1 VNCIATKGCSNIKA
15 AALQPAILQAFP
27 RRPPLCFV
35 FATTVLSPAPPRLSN
50 LAYLESP
57 CSHDAHNKE
66 NACRRRQLCP
76 VCLRGCVVLE
86 ARTCNRGP
94 ERAYRDGEISM
105 NEEQLLKI
113 GQSLQEILAELR
125 TINARE
131 ERRDQKNSA
140 VQDRFANL

>member
-1 VNCIATKGCSNIKA
+1 
-15 AALQPAILQAFP
+15 
-27 RRPPLCFV
+27 
-35 FATTVLSPAPPRLSN
+35 
-50 LAYLESP
+50 
-57 CSHDAHNKE
+57 
-66 NACRRRQLCP
+66 
-76 VCLRGCVVLE
+76 
-86 ARTCNRGP
+86 
-94 ERAYRDGEISM
+94 M